1 MSGHSKWSTIKHKK
15 GRADAKRGKIFT
27 KIIREITVAAREGGG
42 DLNSNPRLRAGVAAA
57 KAANMPADNIKRA
70 VQRGT
75 GELPGVNY
83 EEMSFEGYGPGG
95 VAVMLELLTD
105 NRNRTTPEI
114 RHLFSKNGG
123 NLGENGCV
131 SWLFTRR
138 GLILVPRTPEMDD
151 DEVMEVVL
159 EAGAEDLDIDDE
171 DYYRVFTSPD
181 ELHAVK
187 ERLETAGLEVEA
199 AQMDMEPSS
208 TTRLEGKAAQQM
220 IRLMEAFEDQDDVQN
235 VCRSRITGHRLGAGG
250 RRGQPIPY
258 RIGRG
263 RASARHRAIAA
274 PRRSPA
280 LSGVHCRRPRP

>member
-42 DLNSNPRLRAGVAAA
+42 DLNSNPRLRAAVAAA

-114 RHLFSKNGG
+114 RHIFSKNGG

-159 EAGAEDLDIDDE
+159 EAGAEDLDIEDE

-235 VCRSRITGHRLGAGG
+235 VWANFDIDDELL
-250 RRGQPIPY
+250 
-258 RIGRG
+258 
-263 RASARHRAIAA
+263 AA
-274 PRRSPA
+274 E
-280 LSGVHCRRPRP
+280 

>member
-42 DLNSNPRLRAGVAAA
+42 DIDSNPRLRAAVAAA

-114 RHLFSKNGG
+114 RHIFSKNGG

-159 EAGAEDLDIDDE
+159 EAGAEDLDIEDE

-187 ERLETAGLEVEA
+187 ERLETAGLGVEA

-235 VCRSRITGHRLGAGG
+235 VWANFDIDDELL
-250 RRGQPIPY
+250 
-258 RIGRG
+258 
-263 RASARHRAIAA
+263 AA
-274 PRRSPA
+274 E
-280 LSGVHCRRPRP
+280 

>member
-42 DLNSNPRLRAGVAAA
+42 DLNSNPRLRAAVAAA

-75 GELPGVNY
+75 GELPGVTY

-114 RHLFSKNGG
+114 RHIFSKNGG

-131 SWLFTRR
+131 SWIFTRR
-138 GLILVPRTPEMDD
+138 GLILIPRAPEMDD

-159 EAGAEDLDIDDE
+159 EAGAEDFDIDDE

-199 AQMDMEPSS
+199 AQIEMEPSS
-208 TTRLEGKAAQQM
+208 TTRLEGKRAQQM

-235 VCRSRITGHRLGAGG
+235 VWANFDIDDELL
-250 RRGQPIPY
+250 
-258 RIGRG
+258 
-263 RASARHRAIAA
+263 AA
-274 PRRSPA
+274 E
-280 LSGVHCRRPRP
+280 

>member
-42 DLNSNPRLRAGVAAA
+42 DLNSNPRLRAAVAAA

-75 GELPGVNY
+75 GELPGVTY

-114 RHLFSKNGG
+114 RHIFSKNGG

-138 GLILVPRTPEMDD
+138 GLILVPRAPEMDD
-151 DEVMEVVL
+151 DEVMEIVL
-159 EAGAEDLDIDDE
+159 EAGAEDFDIEDE

-199 AQMDMEPSS
+199 AQMEMEPSS
-208 TTRLEGKAAQQM
+208 TTRLEGKRAQQM

-235 VCRSRITGHRLGAGG
+235 VWANFDIDDELL
-250 RRGQPIPY
+250 
-258 RIGRG
+258 
-263 RASARHRAIAA
+263 AA
-274 PRRSPA
+274 E
-280 LSGVHCRRPRP
+280 

>member
-27 KIIREITVAAREGGG
+27 KIIREITVAAREVWRVIS
-42 DLNSNPRLRAGVAAA
+42 NSNPRLRVAVAAA

-114 RHLFSKNGG
+114 RHIFSKNGG

-131 SWLFTRR
+131 SWLFTRQ
-138 GLILVPRTPEMDD
+138 GLILVPRAPEMDD
-151 DEVMEVVL
+151 DEMMEVVL
-159 EAGAEDLDIDDE
+159 EAGAEDFDIEDE

-199 AQMDMEPSS
+199 AQMEMEPSS
-208 TTRLEGKAAQQM
+208 TTRLEGKRRTA
-220 IRLMEAFEDQDDVQN
+220 DDP
-235 VCRSRITGHRLGAGG
+235 SHGG
-250 RRGQPIPY
+250 
-258 RIGRG
+258 
-263 RASARHRAIAA
+263 
-274 PRRSPA
+274 
-280 LSGVHCRRPRP
+280 L